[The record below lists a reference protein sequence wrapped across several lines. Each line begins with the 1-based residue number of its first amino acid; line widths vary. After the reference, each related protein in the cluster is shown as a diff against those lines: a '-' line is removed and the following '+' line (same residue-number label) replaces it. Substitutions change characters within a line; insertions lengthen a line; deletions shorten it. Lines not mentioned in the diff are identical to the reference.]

1 MFSRI
6 ERADSFVKDY
16 LRLSPQVQGRVEK
29 AIKLLVR
36 NIQHPSLRA
45 KRVQGTKRIWEA
57 RVTRQYRLTFEIC
70 PGNVLRLRRVGTHD
84 ILKTP

>member
-36 NIQHPSLRA
+36 NIQHPSLQA
-45 KRVQGTKRIWEA
+45 KRIWEA